1 MRIDYFADEFLYTTL
16 RGIGVQIKM
25 YEFIDEANQCGLE
38 YDKYFEDLEVKKIK
52 LNEDIEKVVNHIKN
66 KY

>member
-1 MRIDYFADEFLYTTL
+1 MNDYFADEFLYNTL

-25 YEFIDEANQCGLE
+25 YEFINEANQAGLE
-38 YDKYFEDLEVKKIK
+38 YDKYFEDLELKKIK
-52 LNEDIEKVVNHIKN
+52 LNQEIEKVIQYIKD